1 MEVLL
6 EGPLDKPP
14 VDEAGGGS
22 LVVGTVDVLGTPR
35 NVTGVDEAI
44 TAPLKSVTSSV
55 TSPAVSLLLWS
66 SASVVGPSD
75 SCTTPNNRS
84 GH

>member
-6 EGPLDKPP
+6 EGPLDKPL

-22 LVVGTVDVLGTPR
+22 LVVGTVDVSGTPR
-35 NVTGVDEAI
+35 NVTGVEEAI
-44 TAPLKSVTSSV
+44 TAPLKSV

-66 SASVVGPSD
+66 SASVVGPSYT
-75 SCTTPNNRS
+75 CTPTNRS